1 MVLRSMPSDVA
12 RAFMGRAP
20 LFPATVELSAEW
32 VEQALRNPPSHNF
45 SQNSRS
51 PLPDLPSPSLNFS
64 TFNYPVK
71 DSAIAFGMY
80 SSLITDD
87 ISIAL
92 LQVRSHLF
100 SISSL
105 PLNFEPEFWL
115 TASHQQSQNG
125 CP

>member
-1 MVLRSMPSDVA
+1 
-12 RAFMGRAP
+12 MGGASPEKSP
-20 LFPATVELSAEW
+20 LPQL
-32 VEQALRNPPSHNF
+32 F
-45 SQNSRS
+45 SKFSL

-92 LQVRSHLF
+92 LQLRSHLF